1 MRTTLTDSHRS
12 LMRRTPIDSKRIALF
27 LTLTAAV
34 APEIAAQQARPPVR
48 QLGTALVTSD
58 ALGAV
63 SAVRQLPG
71 GRVLVNDPVRRQ
83 VLLLDST
90 LKQVAVVADTTAATK
105 NAYGSR
111 GGGLLAYRG
120 DSTLFVDPASL
131 SMLVIDPAGKVTRV
145 MAAPRAQ
152 DVQFLLGGPLGN
164 PGFDA
169 KGRLVY
175 RMLSFPGAQ
184 RRPEPGQPPAPPVIP
199 DSSPIVR
206 YDLLTRKLDT
216 AAFVK
221 VAAPKMNVTQS
232 ENGGFIVLPIINP
245 LPQVDDWAVLP
256 DGAIAIV
263 RKDYHVDFVNA
274 DGTISSAAK
283 VPFDWQRLSDSAKI
297 AIIDSSRT
305 AMERMRTSMA
315 AGGGGGTRITIG
327 GPGPDGPGGGGPPGG
342 APMIIMRMGDGPA
355 PPQRGAAPGGA
366 PGGAPASDAIR
377 ASIPQPSFVTP
388 SELPDYRPAFTAGS
402 VRADAAGKL
411 WVRVMPSKPVAGGP
425 EYDVIDRS
433 GALVDRVALP
443 AGTVIA
449 GFGEGGIVYLG
460 VRDTAGTHLVRA
472 RER

>member
-1 MRTTLTDSHRS
+1 MPRTSIHSSRV
-12 LMRRTPIDSKRIALF
+12 ALV
-27 LTLTAAV
+27 LTLTSAI
-34 APEIAAQQARPPVR
+34 APSIGAQQSRPPVR
-48 QLGTALVTSD
+48 QLGAALVTSD

-71 GRVLVNDPVRRQ
+71 GRVLVNDPAKRR

-90 LKQVAVVADTTAATK
+90 LKQIAVVADTTAATR

-131 SMLVIDPAGKVTRV
+131 SMLVIDPMGKVTRV

-175 RMLSFPGAQ
+175 RVLDFPGGQ
-184 RRPEPGQPPAPPVIP
+184 RRPEPGQPPAAPVLP

-221 VAAPKMNVTQS
+221 VAAPRMSVTAT
-232 ENGGFIVLPIINP
+232 ENGGFTILPIMNP

-256 DGAIAIV
+256 DGTIAIV
-263 RKDYHVDFVNA
+263 RKDYHVDFVSA
-274 DGTISSAAK
+274 DGGTSSAPK
-283 VPFDWQRLSDSAKI
+283 IPFDWQRLTDSAKV
-297 AIIDSSRT
+297 AIIDSSKA
-305 AMERMRTSMA
+305 AMERARASMA
-315 AGGGGGTRITIG
+315 TGGGDGQRIVIG
-327 GPGPDGPGGGGPPGG
+327 GPGGPGGSGGDGPGPGGG
-342 APMIIMRMGDGPA
+342 APIIMMRVGDGPA
-355 PPQRGAAPGGA
+355 PPPRGAAPGGA
-366 PGGAPASDAIR
+366 PSAAAGGTATGDAFR
-377 ASIPQPSFVTP
+377 TGMPQISFVPP
-388 SELPDYRPAFTAGS
+388 SELPDYRPAFTTGS
-402 VRADAAGKL
+402 VRADAEGKL
-411 WVRVMPSKPVAGGP
+411 WVRVIPSKPVAGGP
-425 EYDVIDRS
+425 EYDVIDRR
-433 GALVDRVALP
+433 GTLVDRVALP

-449 GFGEGGIVYLG
+449 GFGDGGVVYLG
-460 VRDTAGTHLVRA
+460 VRDAAGTHLVRA

>member
-1 MRTTLTDSHRS
+1 MRALPFDSHGS
-12 LMRRTPIDSKRIALF
+12 LMRRTLSHVERIALVVA
-27 LTLTAAV
+27 LIAAA
-34 APEIAAQQARPPVR
+34 APHAAAQQSRPPVR
-48 QLGTALVTSD
+48 QLGAAVFTSG

-71 GRVLVNDPVRRQ
+71 GRVLVNDPARRQ
-83 VLLLDST
+83 VLLLDSS
-90 LKQVAVVADTTAATK
+90 LKQIAVVADTTAATK

-120 DSTLFVDPASL
+120 DSTLFIDPASL

-145 MAAPRAQ
+145 MAAPRAS

-175 RMLSFPGAQ
+175 RVLNFPRGP
-184 RRPEPGQPPAPPVIP
+184 RRPEPGQPPVPPVFP

-221 VAAPKMNVTQS
+221 VDAPKMNVTPLES
-232 ENGGFIVLPIINP
+232 GGFSISPTINP

-256 DGAIAIV
+256 DGAIAIL

-274 DGTISSAAK
+274 DGATSTAQK

-297 AIIDSSRT
+297 AIIDSSKA
-305 AMERMRTSMA
+305 AMERIRANIAS
-315 AGGGGGTRITIG
+315 GGGGTRIVIG
-327 GPGPDGPGGGGPPGG
+327 GPGGPGGPGGDGPGPGGG
-342 APMIIMRMGDGPA
+342 APIIMMRVGDGPA
-355 PPQRGAAPGGA
+355 PPQRG
-366 PGGAPASDAIR
+366 GAPAPSPATGVDASR
-377 ASIPQPSFVTP
+377 VPMPQINFVPP
-388 SELPDYRPAFTAGS
+388 SELPDYRPAFTTGS
-402 VRADAAGKL
+402 VRADAEGKL
-411 WVRVMPSKPVAGGP
+411 WVRVTSSKPAAGP
-425 EYDVIDRS
+425 EYDVIDRK
-433 GALVDRVALP
+433 GTLVDRVALP

-449 GFGEGGIVYLG
+449 GFGEGGVVYLG
-460 VRDTAGTHLVRA
+460 VRDAAGTHLVRA
-472 RER
+472 HER